1 MNTALC
7 PRVFL
12 VMRHPSRDW
21 KKNQEMPKITQRL
34 AEEPQ
39 ITSRGRSA
47 NRRWSWRRNTLRA
60 LGKVKTNW
68 RWGRVR
74 SNCSSKYSSS
84 RRVCFCSQEEERR

>member
-21 KKNQEMPKITQRL
+21 KKNQEMPKFTQRL

-39 ITSRGRSA
+39 IKSRGRS
-47 NRRWSWRRNTLRA
+47 
-60 LGKVKTNW
+60 GKV
-68 RWGRVR
+68 G
-74 SNCSSKYSSS
+74 
-84 RRVCFCSQEEERR
+84 E